1 MPPTAANDYERRI
14 LEQLLLLRAAGGFEP
29 AETAPGR
36 GVWQWTFRAG
46 GWPVDVI
53 LDTHVLE
60 VRVYHGRDEVAMGR
74 VPEPAMNLLLGRVPV
89 DTGGEKVPAPAEIV
103 AELRRIISAWKEGN
117 ARIFIRPPA
126 VVGHPDNWNR
136 A

>member
-1 MPPTAANDYERRI
+1 
-14 LEQLLLLRAAGGFEP
+14 
-29 AETAPGR
+29 
-36 GVWQWTFRAG
+36 
-46 GWPVDVI
+46 
-53 LDTHVLE
+53 
-60 VRVYHGRDEVAMGR
+60 
-74 VPEPAMNLLLGRVPV
+74 
-89 DTGGEKVPAPAEIV
+89 V